1 MAGVGGFIAFY
12 DGLQLVT
19 DMPGQSFLLSMDA
32 AFNRFPDV
40 LVSTGLAA
48 IVILTIL
55 LGQFFDDRRRR
66 PLKRWIDRIASAN
79 GLGLVATTLY
89 FEASWIT
96 FAAVSFVSMS
106 ALLRLCRTSPV
117 F

>member
-1 MAGVGGFIAFY
+1 MAAVAGVGGFIAFY

-19 DMPGQSFLLSMDA
+19 DMPGQSFWLSMDA

-55 LGQFFDDRRRR
+55 LGQFFDDRRRK
-66 PLKRWIDRIASAN
+66 PLKTWIDPIASTI
-79 GLGLVATTLY
+79 GLGLVVAALY
-89 FEASWIT
+89 YGAS
-96 FAAVSFVSMS
+96 
-106 ALLRLCRTSPV
+106 
-117 F
+117 